1 MKIQVELLI
10 NQFLRSYLE
19 TFSIEEF
26 AAFVKQCGVK
36 TNEEECVEY
45 LDTNINVFALKN
57 GRYATRAAVFTKQFF
72 SFKPG
77 RKEFDQG
84 LFITGHRCIPFI
96 DPEILSFGVNF
107 VYKGKLLEK
116 KIGTFDSQ
124 TVLDLFSLY
133 GDEYSS
139 QYIAS
144 DPVNSDIDLGKTDFI
159 LPPVVKATGNSLAP
173 LIEDGFKYGDRIIC
187 YVSDWD
193 TNTVSLEF
201 EPRNS
206 NAFQMTEADVERGEW
221 YSTLETDLNES
232 FDLHGPLS
240 SIEEQLATVF
250 ANCRRSLCKRTCG
263 SLDEFFAR
271 TNKIGF
277 ELFGVETRLWHKGED
292 VPAIGKWNSFDL
304 NPPEYDD
311 DDDEF
316 CAQQGEAIEPI
327 PQYIIDSFLKDY
339 LFSKNSDIHEV
350 LPKLYPNFH
359 RLSNFQQN
367 IMLLHLKNRHAILLQ
382 NYNHFADSEISD
394 LRHKALELFSNV
406 NSLVYSIDMVKS
418 DLANYPQQSLVILS
432 QIFGHV
438 MHILEMCE
446 TDVTAVIQERKEI
459 LLSVEGMELN
469 FECVEE
475 DLKTVLEKE
484 TKNGFVIIK

>member
-26 AAFVKQCGVK
+26 VAFIKECGVK
-36 TNEEECVEY
+36 TNEKECVEY
-45 LDTNINVFALKN
+45 LDSNINVFALKN
-57 GRYATRAAVFTKQFF
+57 GRYATRAAVFTKQYF
-72 SFKPG
+72 SFKPN
-77 RKEFDQG
+77 RKEIEQG

-107 VYKGKLLEK
+107 IYKGKLLDK

-144 DPVNSDIDLGKTDFI
+144 DPVNSDIDLGKSDFI
-159 LPPVVKATGNSLAP
+159 LPPVVKITGNSLAP
-173 LIEDGFKYGDRIIC
+173 LIEDGFKAGDRIIC
-187 YVSDWD
+187 FVSDWD
-193 TNTVSLEF
+193 SNTVAIEF
-201 EPRNS
+201 ESRS
-206 NAFQMTEADVERGEW
+206 SSGLQMTEEDVERGEW
-221 YSTLETDLNES
+221 YANLESDLNDS

-250 ANCRRSLCKRTCG
+250 ANRRRVLCKKSCG

-271 TNKIGF
+271 TNKVGF
-277 ELFGVETRLWHKGED
+277 ELFGVETRLWHKGVD

-304 NPPEYDD
+304 NPNEYDD
-311 DDDEF
+311 DDDYVYER
-316 CAQQGEAIEPI
+316 QGEAIEPI
-327 PQYIIDSFLKDY
+327 PQYITDSFLKDY
-339 LFSKNSDIHEV
+339 LFNKNPEIAEI
-350 LPKLYPNFH
+350 LPRLYPNFH
-359 RLSNFQQN
+359 RLTKFQQN
-367 IMLLHLKNRHAILLQ
+367 FMLLHLKNRHVIISS
-382 NYNHFADSEISD
+382 NYNHFADSEISE
-394 LRHKALELFSNV
+394 LRHKALELFAHV

-418 DLANYPQQSLVILS
+418 DLTNYPQQSLVILS

-438 MHILEMCE
+438 MHILEMCQ
-446 TDVTAVIQERKEI
+446 TDVAAVIQERHEI
-459 LLSVEGMELN
+459 LLSIEGMELN
-469 FECVEE
+469 FECVDE
-475 DLKTVLEKE
+475 DLKSVLERE
-484 TKNGFVIIK
+484 SKNGFVIIK